1 MRVVYKYRRH
11 VGYNS
16 ISWLVQVGVAHAAG
30 EEAMERPAMDT
41 RREGRHCS
49 RVKMAFQEGAVIAE
63 SR

>member
-1 MRVVYKYRRH
+1 MQFYE
-11 VGYNS
+11 
-16 ISWLVQVGVAHAAG
+16 VGVTHAAW

-41 RREGRHCS
+41 RREGGYCS

>member
-1 MRVVYKYRRH
+1 MQFY
-11 VGYNS
+11 
-16 ISWLVQVGVAHAAG
+16 QAGVTHAAG

>member
-1 MRVVYKYRRH
+1 MRVSSVIVLKRGA
-11 VGYNS
+11 V
-16 ISWLVQVGVAHAAG
+16 G

>member
-1 MRVVYKYRRH
+1 MQFY
-11 VGYNS
+11 
-16 ISWLVQVGVAHAAG
+16 QVGVTHAAG